1 MSYLEL
7 FLSFMLGVVA
17 SRILDSFHINRSLVV
32 MIREAERSCL
42 IMLATAAESVA
53 YIQSIKFSTMEQ
65 LGLKENTIKL
75 TKNIDE
81 QNFNQWKQAAINNL
95 HSAYPDNFKKMPKY
109 YSWKQAMNFLDGV
122 YRQNRL
128 DKKDK

>member
-65 LGLKENTIKL
+65 LGLEENTIKL

-81 QNFNQWKQAAINNL
+81 QNFKQWKQAAINNL

-109 YSWKQAMNFLDGV
+109 YSWKQAMSFLDGV

-128 DKKDK
+128 DKKDE

>member
-7 FLSFMLGVVA
+7 FLSFMLGAVA

-65 LGLKENTIKL
+65 LGLEENTIKL

-109 YSWKQAMNFLDGV
+109 YSWKQAMKFLDGV

-128 DKKDK
+128 DKKDE

>member
-17 SRILDSFHINRSLVV
+17 SRILDSFRINRNLVV

-65 LGLKENTIKL
+65 LGLEENTVKL

-109 YSWKQAMNFLDGV
+109 YSWKQAMKFLDGV
-122 YRQNRL
+122 YTQNRL

>member
-17 SRILDSFHINRSLVV
+17 SRILDSFRINRSLVV

-65 LGLKENTIKL
+65 LGLEENTVKL

-109 YSWKQAMNFLDGV
+109 YSWKQAMKFLDGV

>member
-1 MSYLEL
+1 MFETYQTNL
-7 FLSFMLGVVA
+7 
-17 SRILDSFHINRSLVV
+17 HLVKTV
-32 MIREAERSCL
+32 REAERSCL

-65 LGLKENTIKL
+65 MGIEENTIKL
-75 TKNIDE
+75 TKNVDD
-81 QNFNQWKQAAINNL
+81 QNFKQWKQSAINNL
-95 HSAYPDNFKKMPKY
+95 HSAYPDNFKNIPKY

-122 YRQNRL
+122 YNQNRL

>member
-17 SRILDSFHINRSLVV
+17 SRILDSFQINRSLVV

-65 LGLKENTIKL
+65 LGLEENTVKL

>member
-17 SRILDSFHINRSLVV
+17 SRILDSFRLNRSLVV

-65 LGLKENTIKL
+65 LGLEENTVKL

>member
-17 SRILDSFHINRSLVV
+17 SRILDSFRINRSLVV

-65 LGLKENTIKL
+65 LGLEENTVKL

-109 YSWKQAMNFLDGV
+109 YSWKQAMKFLDGV
-122 YRQNRL
+122 YKQNRL

>member
-1 MSYLEL
+1 
-7 FLSFMLGVVA
+7 MLGVVA

-65 LGLKENTIKL
+65 LGLEENTIKL

>member
-65 LGLKENTIKL
+65 LGLDENTIKL

-109 YSWKQAMNFLDGV
+109 YSWKQAMKFLDGV
-122 YRQNRL
+122 YTQNRL

>member
-17 SRILDSFHINRSLVV
+17 SRILDSFRINRNLVV

-65 LGLKENTIKL
+65 LGLEENTVKL

>member
-17 SRILDSFHINRSLVV
+17 SRILDSFRINRSLVV

-65 LGLKENTIKL
+65 LGLEENTIKL

-109 YSWKQAMNFLDGV
+109 YSWKQAMKFLDGV

>member
-7 FLSFMLGVVA
+7 FLSFMLGAVA

-65 LGLKENTIKL
+65 LGLEENTIKL

-128 DKKDK
+128 DKKDE

>member
-65 LGLKENTIKL
+65 LGLEENTIKL

-109 YSWKQAMNFLDGV
+109 YSWKQAMKFLDGV

-128 DKKDK
+128 DKKDE

>member
-65 LGLKENTIKL
+65 LGLEENTIKL

>member
-7 FLSFMLGVVA
+7 FLSFILGILG
-17 SRILDSFHINRSLVV
+17 SRVFDSFQVNRSLVV
-32 MIREAERSCL
+32 MVREAERSCL

-65 LGLKENTIKL
+65 LGLEENTVKL

>member
-17 SRILDSFHINRSLVV
+17 SRILDSFRINRSLVV

-65 LGLKENTIKL
+65 LGLEENTVKL

>member
-65 LGLKENTIKL
+65 LGLEENTIKL

-109 YSWKQAMNFLDGV
+109 YSWKQAMSFLDGV

-128 DKKDK
+128 DKKDE

>member
-65 LGLKENTIKL
+65 IGLEENTVKL

>member
-7 FLSFMLGVVA
+7 FLSFMLGVVV
-17 SRILDSFHINRSLVV
+17 SRILDSFRINRSLVV

-65 LGLKENTIKL
+65 LGLEENTVKL

>member
-65 LGLKENTIKL
+65 LGLEENTIKL

-109 YSWKQAMNFLDGV
+109 YSWKQAMKFLDGV
-122 YRQNRL
+122 YTQNRL

>member
-65 LGLKENTIKL
+65 LGLEENTIKL

-81 QNFNQWKQAAINNL
+81 QNFNQWKPAAINNL

-109 YSWKQAMNFLDGV
+109 YSWKQAMKFLDGV
-122 YRQNRL
+122 YTQNRL

>member
-7 FLSFMLGVVA
+7 FLSFMLGAAA

-65 LGLKENTIKL
+65 LGLEENTIKL

>member
-65 LGLKENTIKL
+65 IGLEENTVKL

-109 YSWKQAMNFLDGV
+109 YSWKQAMKFLDGV
-122 YRQNRL
+122 YTQNRL

>member
-1 MSYLEL
+1 MPPCTGYNSHIKATNNTPETNLNEINKLMSQANSNII
-7 FLSFMLGVVA
+7 FLQSVKIVV
-17 SRILDSFHINRSLVV
+17 SKRR
-32 MIREAERSCL
+32 CC
-42 IMLATAAESVA
+42 
-53 YIQSIKFSTMEQ
+53 KFD
-65 LGLKENTIKL
+65 IKL

-109 YSWKQAMNFLDGV
+109 YSWKQAMKFLDGV

-128 DKKDK
+128 DKKDE

>member
-1 MSYLEL
+1 VFYLQL
-7 FLSFMLGVVA
+7 FLSFVLGLLAARMFDTIQV
-17 SRILDSFHINRSLVV
+17 NRHLTR

-65 LGLKENTIKL
+65 LEIEENTIKL
-75 TKNIDE
+75 TKNVDE
-81 QNFNQWKQAAINNL
+81 HNFSQWKQAAINNL
-95 HSAYPDNFKKMPKY
+95 HSAYPDNFKNIAKY
-109 YSWKQAMNFLDGV
+109 HSWKQAMNFLDGV
-122 YRQNRL
+122 YNQNRL

>member
-65 LGLKENTIKL
+65 LGLEENTVKL

>member
-17 SRILDSFHINRSLVV
+17 SRILDSFRINRSLVV

-65 LGLKENTIKL
+65 MGIEENTIKL
-75 TKNIDE
+75 TKNVDD
-81 QNFNQWKQAAINNL
+81 QNFKQWKQSAINNL
-95 HSAYPDNFKKMPKY
+95 HSAYPDNFKNIPKY

-122 YRQNRL
+122 YNQNRL

>member
-7 FLSFMLGVVA
+7 FLSFMLGAVA

-65 LGLKENTIKL
+65 LGLEENTIKL

>member
-65 LGLKENTIKL
+65 LGLEENTVKL

-109 YSWKQAMNFLDGV
+109 YSWKQAMKFLDGV
-122 YRQNRL
+122 YTQNRL

>member
-7 FLSFMLGVVA
+7 FLSFMLGAVA

-65 LGLKENTIKL
+65 LGLEENTIKL

-109 YSWKQAMNFLDGV
+109 YSWKQAMKFLDGV
-122 YRQNRL
+122 YTQNRL

>member
-1 MSYLEL
+1 MFYLEL
-7 FLSFMLGVVA
+7 FLSFILGISA
-17 SRILDSFHINRSLVV
+17 SRIFDVYQTNLHLVRTV
-32 MIREAERSCL
+32 REAERSCL

-65 LGLKENTIKL
+65 MGIEENTIKL
-75 TKNIDE
+75 TKNVDD
-81 QNFNQWKQAAINNL
+81 QNFKQWKQSAINNL
-95 HSAYPDNFKKMPKY
+95 HSAYPDNFKNIPKY

-122 YRQNRL
+122 YNQNRL

>member
-65 LGLKENTIKL
+65 IGLEENTIKL

-109 YSWKQAMNFLDGV
+109 YSWKQAMKFLDGV
-122 YRQNRL
+122 YTQNRL

>member
-17 SRILDSFHINRSLVV
+17 SRILDSFQLNRSLVV

-65 LGLKENTIKL
+65 LGLEENTVKL